1 MNLQESIRRI
11 LREDKYDDKV
21 GRIFWFEYHCY
32 ESPES
37 CDSEIWYRS
46 HQKVKVIGVS
56 EWSFDDYE
64 DRMNDGQPRVYL
76 VEWKDGFQYDVFE
89 DELLESPNEFY
100 RPNPPKRKIQESI
113 RKILMEEKK
122 KERTHYHQYKLGDVI
137 DGSKLDELSGG
148 LVGNDNNQYV
158 LVQYPLYKFPYT
170 RQDLIDFD
178 PEYAEEEI
186 LRLESIKDNFD
197 KTPPIPQEGDGLHRI
212 IAAKELGYK
221 TILMWKKIMNI
232 QESIR
237 RVLREEITED
247 KNLYGEKLK
256 MCSKNPIT
264 GFYRDGY
271 CRTGDDDTGSHTVC
285 AKVTEEF
292 LEFTNSMG
300 NNLDMLEPGDKW
312 CLCAMRWKEAKDNG
326 INLKV
331 DKSATNI
338 KTIDILNSSD
348 EIIESEIT
356 ERCWKGYTQKG
367 MKTMFGKRYPN
378 CVKKKK

>member
-11 LREDKYDDKV
+11 LR
-21 GRIFWFEYHCY
+21 
-32 ESPES
+32 
-37 CDSEIWYRS
+37 
-46 HQKVKVIGVS
+46 
-56 EWSFDDYE
+56 
-64 DRMNDGQPRVYL
+64 
-76 VEWKDGFQYDVFE
+76 
-89 DELLESPNEFY
+89 
-100 RPNPPKRKIQESI
+100 
-113 RKILMEEKK
+113 EEKK

-137 DGSKLDELSGG
+137 DGSKLDDLSGG

-158 LVQYPLYKFPYT
+158 LIQYPLYKFPYT
-170 RQDLIDFD
+170 RQDLIDSD

-186 LRLESIKDNFD
+186 WRLESIKDNFD

-256 MCSKNPIT
+256 MCSTKPMT

-285 AKVTEEF
+285 AEVTEEF

-326 INLKV
+326 IYVKV
-331 DKSATNI
+331 DKSATNK
-338 KTIDILNSSD
+338 KTLDILK
-348 EIIESEIT
+348 I
-356 ERCWKGYTQKG
+356 
-367 MKTMFGKRYPN
+367 
-378 CVKKKK
+378 

>member
-11 LREDKYDDKV
+11 LR
-21 GRIFWFEYHCY
+21 
-32 ESPES
+32 
-37 CDSEIWYRS
+37 
-46 HQKVKVIGVS
+46 
-56 EWSFDDYE
+56 
-64 DRMNDGQPRVYL
+64 
-76 VEWKDGFQYDVFE
+76 
-89 DELLESPNEFY
+89 
-100 RPNPPKRKIQESI
+100 
-113 RKILMEEKK
+113 EEKK

-137 DGSKLDELSGG
+137 DGSKLDDLSGG

-170 RQDLIDFD
+170 RQDLIDSD

-186 LRLESIKDNFD
+186 WRLESIKDNFD

-256 MCSKNPIT
+256 MCSKNPMT

-271 CRTGDDDTGSHTVC
+271 CRTGDDDTGSHTLC

-338 KTIDILNSSD
+338 KTLDILNSSD

-378 CVKKKK
+378 CLKIKKKK

>member
-11 LREDKYDDKV
+11 LR
-21 GRIFWFEYHCY
+21 
-32 ESPES
+32 
-37 CDSEIWYRS
+37 
-46 HQKVKVIGVS
+46 
-56 EWSFDDYE
+56 
-64 DRMNDGQPRVYL
+64 
-76 VEWKDGFQYDVFE
+76 
-89 DELLESPNEFY
+89 
-100 RPNPPKRKIQESI
+100 
-113 RKILMEEKK
+113 EEKK

-137 DGSKLDELSGG
+137 DGSKLDDLSGG

-158 LVQYPLYKFPYT
+158 LIQYPLYKFPYT

-186 LRLESIKDNFD
+186 WRLESIKDNFD

-221 TILMWKKIMNI
+221 TILMWKKITNL
-232 QESIR
+232 QESIKR
-237 RVLREEITED
+237 ILREEITED

-256 MCSKNPIT
+256 PCSTKPMT

-285 AKVTEEF
+285 ARVTEEF

-312 CLCAMRWKEAKDNG
+312 CLCAMRWKEANEQGVAPKIIED
-326 INLKV
+326 
-331 DKSATNI
+331 ATNI
-338 KTIDILNSSD
+338 KTLDIIDGVEQELDEYARTLKNARRQGVGMRFPKSAVKSNPSRFRKYSREKINESKFFYRRINLDELEKILPINAQQVYYETGSYKGFKYD
-348 EIIESEIT
+348 LTLRAVEAIMWNDYELGWEDLPEQEEINFVTEISN
-356 ERCWKGYTQKG
+356 
-367 MKTMFGKRYPN
+367 MFEDKIKALYN
-378 CVKKKK
+378 YYNKK